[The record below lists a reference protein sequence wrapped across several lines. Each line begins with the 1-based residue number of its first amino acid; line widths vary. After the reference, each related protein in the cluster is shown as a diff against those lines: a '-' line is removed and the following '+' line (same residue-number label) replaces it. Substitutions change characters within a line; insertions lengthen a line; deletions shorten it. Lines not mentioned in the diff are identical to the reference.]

1 LNIICKHGNIGDFFV
16 LYLLAKNIDPIIM
29 QDIVSE
35 IGKRIERQEI
45 VSHMAMNGDIG
56 ERINML

>member
-1 LNIICKHGNIGDFFV
+1 V